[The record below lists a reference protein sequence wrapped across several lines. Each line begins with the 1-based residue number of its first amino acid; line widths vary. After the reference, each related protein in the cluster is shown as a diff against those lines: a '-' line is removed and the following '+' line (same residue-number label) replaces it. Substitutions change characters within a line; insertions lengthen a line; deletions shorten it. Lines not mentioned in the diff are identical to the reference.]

1 MKRFIN
7 DLKKYKYYVKFATKS
22 KIKNEVID
30 SYLGWIWIFLEP
42 LIFML
47 IYAFISVVVFGRSQ
61 QYLAAFIFIGLTIWK
76 FFNSTIVSSVRLVP
90 SNRDTV
96 TKVYV
101 PKFILLLIDSLQNLF
116 KLFVSFILVGLFMVY
131 YQVDISWNIL
141 YIIPIILVLF
151 VITFGFACLFMHFGV
166 FVDDLNK
173 IVPLGMRFMF
183 YLSGIFYSIS
193 DRVPKPYSEL
203 LLICNP
209 IACLIHEARNVLL
222 YSTAPNLLIIFI
234 WLLIG
239 LFLCFIG
246 IRTIYKYEN
255 TYVKVMK

>member
-22 KIKNEVID
+22 KIKNEIID
-30 SYLGWIWIFLEP
+30 SYLGWIWIFLDP
-42 LIFML
+42 LLFML
-47 IYAFISVVVFGRSQ
+47 IYAFISVVVFGRTQ

-116 KLFVSFILVGLFMVY
+116 KLFVSFILVGVFMIF

-141 YIIPIILVLF
+141 YIFPIILVLF

-173 IVPLGMRFMF
+173 IVPLGMRFLF

-193 DRVPKPYSEL
+193 DRVPAPYCDL

-222 YSTAPNLLIIFI
+222 YSTAPNLLTIFI
-234 WLLIG
+234 WLIIG

-246 IRTIYKYEN
+246 VRTIYKYEN